1 MTEEDKRSF
10 LPYFFTEPVFFIQK
24 EHLHK
29 FNTREKSY
37 SESETSKPDSGK
49 DSIEESVENTVK
61 EPIAETSPNIPPL
74 PYFGK
79 NLKKILILFE
89 NKESEQLPSS
99 EELFLKKVLQAV
111 KLNFDDIALINVAFV
126 DEAAYSQIN
135 SFDAVIQISL
145 GVRKDSL
152 YFNTSRNLYSIA
164 REKDVRYL
172 LTDDL
177 ATIQNHQD
185 KKVLLWDNLQKLFKV

>member
-1 MTEEDKRSF
+1 MIEEDTRSF
-10 LPYFFTEPVFFIQK
+10 LPYFFTEPVFLIKK
-24 EHLHK
+24 EHPQK
-29 FNTREKSY
+29 SDAKEKSY
-37 SESETSKPDSGK
+37 SESATTKPDSEK
-49 DSIEESVENTVK
+49 DSIEEYGKNIVR
-61 EPIAETSPNIPPL
+61 EPISETPPNIPPL
-74 PYFGK
+74 PYRGK

-89 NKESEQLPSS
+89 NKESEQLPDS

-111 KLNFDDIALINVAFV
+111 KLNFDDIALINIAFV
-126 DEAAYSQIN
+126 DEDAFSQIV

-152 YFNTSRNLYSIA
+152 YFGMRINLYSIA
-164 REKDVRYL
+164 EKEDVRYL

-177 ATIQNHQD
+177 ATIQNQQD

>member
-177 ATIQNHQD
+177 ATIQNQQD